1 MSFAIWAKRKLQP
14 KESSSAEQPADY
26 WDANSVG
33 QPAGD
38 LTRKAGSSTNQKQ
51 MRKAAT
57 PVCAATSFCAFARL
71 PFEIWRQLV
80 RFLSYSDVAAC
91 ACSTNNKDTKR
102 LLSILTCVSTF
113 KRLLVEYGAITWD
126 VTYGEPNQTN
136 HHWSMEPSHC
146 RWDEE
151 FWNDAKE
158 RKHFWMRA
166 IEIIFLYEPQFLLA
180 GQRCD
185 TLIQQDYIHSC
196 GVLFASKARDFTHR
210 KLQRQF
216 RVRYGAPHHIAQP
229 WFADSGYPQPWLP
242 YSQPE
247 SDHQHFLNLEDED
260 WRWYSLIIPDRMWIV
275 LS

>member
-1 MSFAIWAKRKLQP
+1 MSFEIWAKKKLQP
-14 KESSSAEQPADY
+14 KASSSAEQPADY

-38 LTRKAGSSTNQKQ
+38 LTRKADSSTNQKQ

-71 PFEIWRQLV
+71 PLEIWRQLV

-91 ACSTNNKDTKR
+91 ACSTDNEDTKR
-102 LLSILTCVSTF
+102 LLSILTCVATF

-126 VTYGEPNQTN
+126 ITYGEPNQTN

-151 FWNDAKE
+151 FWNEARE

-166 IEIIFLYEPQFLLA
+166 KEIIFLYEPQFLFT

-185 TLIQQDYIHSC
+185 TLIQQDYIHWC
-196 GVLFASKARDFTHR
+196 GVLFASKAQNDTHR

-216 RVRYGAPHHIAQP
+216 RAEYGAPHHFAQP
-229 WFADSGYPQPWLP
+229 WFASYGFSSYGLP
-242 YSQPE
+242 Y
-247 SDHQHFLNLEDED
+247 
-260 WRWYSLIIPDRMWIV
+260 IPDYDLGRMWIV

>member
-1 MSFAIWAKRKLQP
+1 MSFEIWAKKKLQP
-14 KESSSAEQPADY
+14 KASSSAEQPADY

-71 PFEIWRQLV
+71 PLEIWCQLV

-102 LLSILTCVSTF
+102 LLGILTCVSTF

-136 HHWSMEPSHC
+136 HHWSMEPSQC
-146 RWDEE
+146 RWDET
-151 FWNDAKE
+151 FWNDANE

-180 GQRCD
+180 GQRYD

-196 GVLFASKARDFTHR
+196 GVLFASKASVFTHL

-216 RVRYGAPHHIAQP
+216 RVGYGAPHHIAQP

-242 YSQPE
+242 YAQPE
-247 SDHQHFLNLEDED
+247 SDHQHFLNLEDGD
-260 WRWYSLIIPDRMWIV
+260 WRWFCFDYSWRF
-275 LS
+275 